1 MFEKINLKLPNI
13 SILKLQGELISE
25 YNGKFLEYDIKDVN
39 YLTSFLENIIYFNIK
54 PDNINI
60 TKIIGSGAPPHTDVW
75 PTALNYYLMVC
86 GDDTTI
92 FFNKKNENKTPIIGD
107 LYSYSLND
115 LDQSG
120 TFNAKTDDCYL
131 LNTHQ
136 PHCVKSNIETNFR
149 IILRFIW
156 YQKLFKE
163 ISNSIRLDKCLIP
176 V

>member
-1 MFEKINLKLPNI
+1 MFEKINLKLSDAN
-13 SILKLQGELISE
+13 ILKLQGELISE
-25 YNGKFLEYDIKDVN
+25 YNGKFLEYGIGDIN
-39 YLTSFLENIIYFNIK
+39 YLTTLLENKIYFDIK

-75 PTALNYYLMVC
+75 STALNYYLIVS

-92 FFNKKNENKTPIIGD
+92 FFNKINENKNLIVGG

-115 LDQSG
+115 LYQSG

-136 PHCVKSNIETNFR
+136 PHCVESTVETNFR

-156 YQKLFKE
+156 YQKSFKE
-163 ISNSIRLDKCLIP
+163 ISNSIKLEE
-176 V
+176 